1 MAVERRSLVAAVSN
15 NPVPG
20 ADPEMVRSFVT
31 QNQQTER
38 PVAAPVV
45 IEPKSTIPKEEP
57 KNSVDTKLGAR
68 PKKKQS
74 RFQPTG
80 LTAITVRLR
89 PEIAGALK
97 RASLERQLEGQDV
110 FTQQDLVEQALEP
123 WLREEGYLS

>member
-1 MAVERRSLVAAVSN
+1 MAQERRSLAAAVSS

-20 ADPEMVRSFVT
+20 ADPEVVRSFIT
-31 QNQQTER
+31 QNQHSER
-38 PVAAPVV
+38 PVASPVS
-45 IEPKSTIPKEEP
+45 IESPSITKKSKVKEP
-57 KNSVDTKLGAR
+57 TDSKLGAR

-97 RASLERQLEGQDV
+97 RASLERELEGEEV

-123 WLREEGYLS
+123 WLKQEGYLV